1 MRQIFDDT
9 NDGTRC
15 HYKHGVSSLQN
26 RSHHMEMNEKEEC
39 KLLNG
44 ESKMKRRKEVRNET
58 GENEKSSLR
67 NVESKK
73 MKRRRRF

>member
-1 MRQIFDDT
+1 
-9 NDGTRC
+9 
-15 HYKHGVSSLQN
+15 
-26 RSHHMEMNEKEEC
+26 MEMNEKEEC